1 MRDRAG
7 RSGRRQAQRGAATVT
22 NIDEVL
28 HRGGT
33 LFRTAVTAGFESSF
47 KFSKAYE
54 DVQSRMWGLDGLRH
68 VVQPYADA
76 SFVFADKDPSH
87 ILQFNRLNRS
97 TQLAPIDF
105 PQFNTID
112 SLDNWS
118 IIRLG
123 VRNRLQTRRDNDTL
137 NWFELDTF
145 FDVNIDR
152 PNFGGLGVLADTGT
166 FSNLFNRLRWTP
178 LPWMNFQIDSQV
190 PLFDTGFTEVNSSVS
205 FLVNKNASVSL
216 GQRYIDGNKQFPNS
230 NLLSFGGYYR
240 VNDNWA
246 LSFHEQYEVVD
257 SILESQVY
265 QVHRDLSS
273 WVASVGLAVRDNRGV
288 NDVSVILSFTLKDLP
303 NIRMPFTLDPTGTT
317 SGSGSGKNR

>member
-1 MRDRAG
+1 M
-7 RSGRRQAQRGAATVT
+7 
-22 NIDEVL
+22 
-28 HRGGT
+28 
-33 LFRTAVTAGFESSF
+33 
-47 KFSKAYE
+47 
-54 DVQSRMWGLDGLRH
+54 
-68 VVQPYADA
+68 
-76 SFVFADKDPSH
+76 
-87 ILQFNRLNRS
+87 
-97 TQLAPIDF
+97 
-105 PQFNTID
+105 
-112 SLDNWS
+112 
-118 IIRLG
+118 
-123 VRNRLQTRRDNDTL
+123 
-137 NWFELDTF
+137 
-145 FDVNIDR
+145 NIDR

-166 FSNLFNRLRWTP
+166 FSNLFNRIRWTP
-178 LPWMNFQIDSQV
+178 LPWMNFQLDSQV